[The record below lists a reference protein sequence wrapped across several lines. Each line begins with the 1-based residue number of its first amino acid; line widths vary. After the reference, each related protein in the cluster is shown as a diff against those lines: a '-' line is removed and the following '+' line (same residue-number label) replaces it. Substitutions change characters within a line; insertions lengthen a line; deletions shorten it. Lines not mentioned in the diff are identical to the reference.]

1 LFGILPLAQEL
12 GQHNGKQM
20 VCLTDEDASATYY
33 VYNFMVERMGELVA
47 LDVAAEALRARH
59 RELDKH
65 AADEA
70 VSLLIER
77 TKAARA

>member
-1 LFGILPLAQEL
+1 M

-20 VCLTDEDASATYY
+20 HCLTDEDASAAYY
-33 VYNFMVERMGELVA
+33 VYSFMVERMGELVA
-47 LDVAAEALRARH
+47 LDIAAEALRARH

-70 VSLLIER
+70 VGLLIER
-77 TKAARA
+77 IKAARA

>member
-1 LFGILPLAQEL
+1 
-12 GQHNGKQM
+12 M
-20 VCLTDEDASATYY
+20 TDEDASAVFYAY
-33 VYNFMVERMGELVA
+33 SFMVGRMGELVA

-70 VSLLIER
+70 ARLLIER
-77 TKAARA
+77 VKAVRT